1 MIKSY
6 GVFAE
11 FYDVLTA
18 NIDYKKRALY
28 FDELIKRHDG
38 KQGGL
43 LLDLACGTGS
53 LSEELDNLGYDIIAV
68 DNSPEMLG
76 IAMNKKIEHQKNIQ
90 YVCQDMRELDL
101 FGNAD
106 ITVCALD
113 SLNHLKNFKDLC
125 VVFRKVFMF
134 TEPGGLFLFDI
145 NTEYK
150 HKTVLGEHTFIYD
163 ADEVYC
169 VWQNSCQNST
179 VNIDLDFFV
188 PENDKYLRYSE
199 SFQETAY
206 PLGDVESA
214 LIDTGIEI
222 LGIYDDDSF
231 EPVRLNSERAVFA
244 VRKGV

>member
-145 NTEYK
+145 NTELSIK
-150 HKTVLGEHTFIYD
+150 RFWVSIHLFMTQMRFTAFGRIAVKTVRSILTWTFL
-163 ADEVYC
+163 C
-169 VWQNSCQNST
+169 LRMT
-179 VNIDLDFFV
+179 NI
-188 PENDKYLRYSE
+188 
-199 SFQETAY
+199 
-206 PLGDVESA
+206 
-214 LIDTGIEI
+214 
-222 LGIYDDDSF
+222 
-231 EPVRLNSERAVFA
+231 
-244 VRKGV
+244 